1 MNEDNQ
7 IFRFRSWSTFKYLFR
22 GIEKFAPWVNNIF
35 LITDNQKPDFLNI
48 KNCKLKIVNHN
59 VYIPNKY
66 LPTFSSHVIELNLH
80 RISQLSENF
89 VFFNDDTFLLK
100 DISPDVFFRD
110 DMPCLEGIL
119 GCIFPSSKIGHIILN
134 DLEIISKHFNKKD
147 VINNNRALWYNGVY
161 GELIERN
168 KVLEYWNEF
177 TGFKNS
183 HLPVP
188 VQKSTIQKLWNIE
201 YDKLNETSLR
211 KFRSEKDINQYLF
224 RYWNL
229 CEGNFVPYRYKGKYY
244 AIENDNY
251 EQLITD
257 IRNQKYEM
265 ICIND
270 VSDNFDFESCDKAIC
285 NAFESVFPDKS
296 SFEL

>member
-1 MNEDNQ
+1 MEH
-7 IFRFRSWSTFKYLFR
+7 K
-22 GIEKFAPWVNNIF
+22 
-35 LITDNQKPDFLNI
+35 
-48 KNCKLKIVNHN
+48 KLKIINHKDF
-59 VYIPNKY
+59 IPKQY
-66 LPTFSSHVIELNLH
+66 LPTFSANPIELNLH
-80 RISQLSENF
+80 RVSELSENF
-89 VFFNDDTFLLK
+89 VYFNDDMFIINEVTPN
-100 DISPDVFFRD
+100 SFFQNN
-110 DMPCLEGIL
+110 MPCFEGIF
-119 GCIFPSSKIGHIILN
+119 GCIFPSSKIAHIILN
-134 DLEIISKHFNKKD
+134 NLEIINKYFIKKD
-147 VINNNRALWYNGVY
+147 VINSNRDLWFNDVY

-168 KVLEYWNEF
+168 IALEFWNEF